1 MKRLIFTNL
10 VLIFCLH
17 LTGQEKD
24 FITKGDTLFPPS
36 LAEVVVTA
44 NRFNSIGIET
54 PEAIRSLET
63 ISVQKFQLRTAPEAL
78 QLTPG
83 VFIQKTNHGGG
94 SPFIRGLTGNQTLI
108 LIDGIRLSNSTMRYG
123 PNQYFN
129 TIDIFSIGKIE
140 VLRGSGSVQYGSDAL
155 GGTIQAFTSAPD
167 FSDENKFGSTLLTRI
182 GTRGMEQ
189 SFRGGVSYTNKNAA
203 INGGLTWR
211 NFGDLVGGDTTG
223 IQSPSGY
230 DELDQDFKARFRISP
245 KTEITA
251 VFQNVSQRNIPIYH
265 KVVLEDYAINRT
277 DPQKRQLAYLRLN
290 QVIGKGIFE
299 SASLTASW
307 QKTGEGRDMRKNGS
321 DLLRTESDRVRT
333 LGFSAEGLLS
343 SGDFWTGNIG
353 LEVYNDHVKSSR
365 TDKDLL
371 SGLETEKRG
380 LYPDG
385 SLMTSLA
392 AFTVQAIDLEKW
404 NFTAG
409 ARFNTYVI
417 KVDDEESGTTK
428 LNPSA
433 IVANL
438 AVMRKLNQHSNLFAS
453 VNTGFRSPN
462 IDDLGTLGIVDFR
475 YETPNFNLKPES
487 SIQYQAGYK
496 YQDTKLRG
504 EIFLYKIDMYN
515 LIVRKRIEDQV
526 IEGYPVYQK
535 ENSERAYIQGVETAW
550 DYSISRSVS
559 INSSLTW
566 TYGQN
571 ISKDEP
577 LRRIPPLFG
586 HLSVDYRFR
595 DLWVNLEWLSTG
607 KQERLAQG
615 DKEDNRIPD
624 GGTPGWNLLNLNT
637 GYGWKFFKADVSLK
651 NIFNKDYRY
660 HGSGINGLGR
670 SLFITL
676 AVNF

>member
-1 MKRLIFTNL
+1 MRKLILINLILFFTVYL
-10 VLIFCLH
+10 A
-17 LTGQEKD
+17 GQEKD
-24 FITKGDTLFPPS
+24 LTTKGDTLFPPS
-36 LAEVVVTA
+36 LAEVVITA

-54 PEAIRSLET
+54 PEAIRALET
-63 ISVQKFQLRTAPEAL
+63 KSVQKFQLRSAPEAL

-83 VFIQKTNHGGG
+83 VFVQKTNHGGG
-94 SPFIRGLTGNQTLI
+94 SPFIRGLTGNQTL
-108 LIDGIRLSNSTMRYG
+108 LLMDGIRLSNSTMRYG

-129 TIDIFSIGKIE
+129 TIDIFSIGKMEI
-140 VLRGSGSVQYGSDAL
+140 LRGSGSVQYGSDAL
-155 GGTIQAFTSAPD
+155 GGTIQAFTSSPD
-167 FSDENKFGSTLLTRI
+167 FSDEKKFGSTLLTRI
-182 GTRGMEQ
+182 GTGGMEQ
-189 SFRGGVSYTNKNAA
+189 SLRGGVSYTSKNAT
-203 INGGLTWR
+203 IHGGLTWR
-211 NFGDLVGGDTTG
+211 NFGDLAGGDTTG

-230 DELDQDFKARFRISP
+230 NELDQDFKARFRISP
-245 KTEITA
+245 KSEVTA
-251 VFQNVSQRNIPIYH
+251 VYQNVSQRDIPIYH

-299 SASLTASW
+299 SANLTASW
-307 QKTGEGRDMRKNGS
+307 QKTGEGRDMQKNGS
-321 DLLRTESDRVRT
+321 DLLRTEFDRVRT

-343 SGDFWTGNIG
+343 SGDYWTGNVG

-371 SGLETEKRG
+371 SGQETAKRG

-392 AFTVQAIDLEKW
+392 AFTVQTIDLEKW

-409 ARFNTYVI
+409 ARFNTYII

-428 LNPSA
+428 LNPGA
-433 IVANL
+433 LVGNL
-438 AVMRKLNQHSNLFAS
+438 AVMRKLNPHSNLFVS
-453 VNTGFRSPN
+453 VNTGFRAPN

-487 SIQYQAGYK
+487 SIQYQAGHK
-496 YQDTKLRG
+496 YQGKKLRG

-515 LIVRKRIEDQV
+515 LIVRKRIEDQF
-526 IEGYPVYQK
+526 IEGYPLYQK

-550 DYSISRSVS
+550 DYSISRSLSVY
-559 INSSLTW
+559 SSLTW

-586 HLSVDYRFR
+586 QLSVDYRFR
-595 DLWVNLEWLSTG
+595 EAWINLQWLAAG
-607 KQERLAQG
+607 KQGRLAQG
-615 DKEDNRIPD
+615 DKDDNRIPD

-637 GYGWKFFKADVSLK
+637 GYAWKLFKADVSLK

-676 AVNF
+676 AVNI